1 MTRQKTGDPGKNN
14 PRTPPPQRPL
24 PTGEYWV
31 LTAQIKNLGPNRT
44 LSAPCQEG
52 LTFRMG
58 DRILGDSEI
67 GPVPMTLVESPRIQN
82 ADPQVTPP
90 EYGFIRFVEP
100 ADAAKTVSLRARETS
115 LSIFVRERS
124 QTRNLGMNIVEV
136 TGNLSASEFII
147 YYTAEGR
154 VDFRELVKDIHTQF
168 RGRHELR
175 QISPREHS
183 ALLGGI
189 GPCGKTLCCSTFLRE
204 FQSVTTRQ
212 ARDFDPDMNPMKTTG
227 MCGRLKCCLS
237 YEKTAERREEWVPV
251 DNDPRGTPPQTPVFP
266 LQTIS

>member
-1 MTRQKTGDPGKNN
+1 MKR
-14 PRTPPPQRPL
+14 QRPTD
-24 PTGEYWV
+24 PASSKANNSPDSHPPIEGKYWV

-44 LSAPCQEG
+44 LWAPCEEG
-52 LTFRMG
+52 LTFRIG
-58 DRILGDSEI
+58 DRILGESEI
-67 GPVPMTLVESPRIQN
+67 GPIPMNLVESPRIQHPES
-82 ADPQVTPP
+82 AVTPP
-90 EYGFIRFVEP
+90 QYRFIRP
-100 ADAAKTVSLRARETS
+100 MGPGDVSKSVTLRARESS

-124 QTRNLGMNIVEV
+124 QSRNLGMSVIEV
-136 TGNLSASEFII
+136 TGNLAATEFII

-154 VDFRELVKDIHTQF
+154 VDFRELVKDIHSNF

-183 ALLGGI
+183 ALLDGI
-189 GPCGKTLCCSTFLRE
+189 GPCGKALCCSTFLRE

-212 ARDFDPDMNPMKTTG
+212 ARDFDPEMNPMKTTG

-251 DNDPRGTPPQTPVFP
+251 DNDPRDTPSQPTLFP
-266 LQTIS
+266 LATLS

>member
-1 MTRQKTGDPGKNN
+1 MKRQRPGDPGASRPHNN
-14 PRTPPPQRPL
+14 PGTHPPL
-24 PTGEYWV
+24 EGEYWV

-44 LSAPCQEG
+44 LAAPCQEG
-52 LTFRMG
+52 ITFRIG
-58 DRILGDSEI
+58 DRILGESEI
-67 GPVPMTLVESPRIQN
+67 GPIPMNLTESPRIQHS
-82 ADPQVTPP
+82 DIEVTPP
-90 EYGFIRFVEP
+90 EYRFIRFLGSG
-100 ADAAKTVSLRARETS
+100 DAAKTVTLRARESS

-124 QTRNLGMNIVEV
+124 RSRNLGMNIVEV
-136 TGNLSASEFII
+136 TGNLAATEFVI
-147 YYTAEGR
+147 YYTADGR

-183 ALLGGI
+183 ALMDGI

-212 ARDFDPDMNPMKTTG
+212 ARDFDPEMNPMKTTG

-237 YEKTAERREEWVPV
+237 YEKTAERQEEWVPV
-251 DNDPRGTPPQTPVFP
+251 DNDPRDIPPQPTLFP
-266 LQTIS
+266 LVTLA